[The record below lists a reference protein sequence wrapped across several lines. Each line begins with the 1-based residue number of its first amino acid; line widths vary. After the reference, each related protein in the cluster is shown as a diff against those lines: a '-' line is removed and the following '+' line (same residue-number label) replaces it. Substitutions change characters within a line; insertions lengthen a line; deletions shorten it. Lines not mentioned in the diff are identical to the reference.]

1 MTTHYFISTIRPI
14 PEFHEP
20 DNNHPFISG
29 EAYKEDLPFNLPY
42 VYEVGSDEVELILF
56 LDEFMLLGD
65 IVEYYIYEEGRNGIP
80 LSENFPN
87 ESRTINLLKK
97 TYKDEYGEYKLDT
110 KKWSDELSRKI
121 IGSKRSITTFI
132 KI

>member
-1 MTTHYFISTIRPI
+1 MTTHYFISTIRSI

-65 IVEYYIYEEGRNGIP
+65 IVEYCFQKVPGTTKRQFFNIVHNRRTNSNKKIFHLGR
-80 LSENFPN
+80 F
-87 ESRTINLLKK
+87 
-97 TYKDEYGEYKLDT
+97 
-110 KKWSDELSRKI
+110 
-121 IGSKRSITTFI
+121 FI
-132 KI
+132 LN